1 MQIDLD
7 YPINPF
13 PRYGYGKPPHPRL
26 YEIIKRNRKVYE
38 EYLHLFLNYKNNFRT
53 ISHSENKNQFAE
65 PYWENGWFFGL
76 DSVALYSL
84 LCLHHPQKYYE
95 IGSGNST
102 KFARKAINDYNLST
116 KIVSFDPQPRSE
128 INDLCDA
135 IFRQPVEEVDL
146 KIFDDLESGDI
157 LFVDNSHRI
166 FTNSDVTVFFLDI
179 LPRLKPGVL
188 VHIHDIFL
196 PFYYPPFWQDRY
208 YSEQYILAA
217 YLLAESSKLEII
229 LPNAF
234 IYYCDPELNQI
245 MYPLWTDLQVSEEK
259 ISGISVRE
267 GSSFWIKIT
276 SSATH
281 S

>member
-196 PFYYPPFWQDRY
+196 PFDYPPFWQDRY

-276 SSATH
+276 SGATH

>member
-196 PFYYPPFWQDRY
+196 PFDYPPFWQDRY

>member
-1 MQIDLD
+1 M
-7 YPINPF
+7 
-13 PRYGYGKPPHPRL
+13 
-26 YEIIKRNRKVYE
+26 
-38 EYLHLFLNYKNNFRT
+38 
-53 ISHSENKNQFAE
+53 
-65 PYWENGWFFGL
+65 
-76 DSVALYSL
+76 
-84 LCLHHPQKYYE
+84 HHPQKYYE

-196 PFYYPPFWQDRY
+196 PFDYPPFWQDRY

>member
-7 YPINPF
+7 YPINPI

-53 ISHSENKNQFAE
+53 ISNSENKNRLEE
-65 PYWENGWFFGL
+65 PYWENGWFFAL

-102 KFARKAINDYNLST
+102 KFARKAIDDYNLST

-166 FTNSDVTVFFLDI
+166 FTNSDVTVFFLEI

-196 PFYYPPFWQDRY
+196 PFDYPPFWQDRY

-217 YLLAESSKLEII
+217 YLLAESSELEII

-234 IYYCDPELNQI
+234 ICYCDPELNQI
-245 MYPLWTDLQVSEEK
+245 LSPLWTDLQVSEEK

-267 GSSFWIKIT
+267 GSSFWIKIK